1 MSGKTKILSFLLVL
15 LLSIPFVLSPSGQG
29 NVLGVNEDRS
39 NASLAEGQIAGG
51 VIDTKQDQEKMEGKV
66 LLSKDNSNRVKSNK
80 LSLSTPVK
88 VQTTS
93 GSLNL
98 VVEEK
103 VEDLPEDV
111 LLVVGKDD
119 FIKLG
124 GDLNTGELN
133 VTLIKN

>member
-51 VIDTKQDQEKMEGKV
+51 VIDTKQGQEKMEGKV